1 MNPCNVKPFLT
12 AYVLGDLEPKKA
24 QAIQTHL
31 ASCPACREQA
41 EALQKTLSL
50 VKMAFP
56 AEQPQTEKAP
66 VLDPARRMKLLS
78 IKPVVKQNRFL
89 LFIEKAYRPMRSI
102 AATLLCVFGI
112 LAILSAAM
120 FPAMSGAMLK
130 AKSSPRARDGKYL
143 KGERASRYE
152 LSDTLS
158 APSEPMP
165 EQVAQMPEKTLE
177 FNTGWASARSYVE
190 AKDEQLQAVGRS
202 AKLEKKKSR
211 ASEVSDFKH
220 NEEVVLD
227 EVREKEVSGPNV
239 YSGTTT
245 TSAGTLS
252 LSDGFKN
259 ESHRDRYDDGL
270 EVAPIV
276 TPPSASTPEPMSPQ
290 PQPVDAVI
298 ITKSPVIL
306 KNISGSSRMSGK
318 AGATS
323 SLEQEEPAEDS
334 SEAIR
339 PSAEAVATDAPGLIR
354 SEATPVENQKREGA
368 IGGAYYHRE
377 NSRAYIL
384 PPATPAPQPSQP
396 ARGRAIIKD
405 RVEDAESRSRSSF
418 GDDSFKV
425 PNKPASGKGFAYH
438 AGVGDEK
445 AKDGAD
451 ADGDL
456 KQLAVKEDSSG
467 MEALRINIPKAT
479 FTGTPK
485 DIRSANLEEPGAR
498 REQMFYG
505 VMSDTP
511 KMPSPQKKA
520 ERQEESKKV
529 LDQSKVGAGMLVA
542 SETEVNGRF
551 KEGVKDKLA
560 DGDSSVQV
568 INGTTVISEMV
579 TLEKMGLKADLSK
592 VGACRI
598 VLGNDRGEIERKPA
612 KPREP
617 LPFNPFVMTTAEQ
630 FSTFAMDVDTASYT
644 LTRQSLRSG
653 KLPDPE
659 RVRLE
664 EIVNAFDY
672 GDKASDKAT
681 FRIYQ
686 DGAQSQFG
694 AGYNLLRIGVKGR
707 RLGREE
713 QRPAM
718 LTMVLD
724 VSGSMS
730 QPDRIGFARLSLS
743 SLLDQMGADD
753 RIQLIAYSDQAQFV
767 IEPTPSKEKKK
778 IMDAFDRLQCN
789 GSTNLE
795 EGLRRAYEQ
804 AVQAFIPGAENRVIL
819 ISDGVANLGA
829 DSAQEILDK
838 VAANRKQGIT
848 CSVFGVGAGTYN
860 DQMLEG
866 LANKGDGVYRF
877 LDSAEAVKTAFVDD
891 LAATLN
897 TIAKDA
903 KIQVEWNPKTVRRY
917 RQMGYENRKLTKE
930 QFRDDTVD
938 AGEVG
943 SGQSVTALYELEL
956 MPNVTAES
964 NIGTVRIRYQ
974 RADNG
979 KVEEISAPLLA
990 ATVLKPAHK
999 ATPAFKVAASAAE
1012 FAELLRNSPNA
1023 QGGNFEAV
1031 ADYLR
1036 PAALE
1041 MTLDTRVKEL
1051 LELVTTATA
1060 LSK

>member
-31 ASCPACREQA
+31 ASCPACREQV

-56 AEQPQTEKAP
+56 VEHPQTEKAP
-66 VLDPARRMKLLS
+66 VLDPARRMKLLA
-78 IKPVVKQNRFL
+78 IKPVVKQNRFMH
-89 LFIEKAYRPMRSI
+89 FIEVAYRPMRSI

-112 LAILSAAM
+112 LAILSAAL
-120 FPAMSGAMLK
+120 FPAITPAMKK
-130 AKSSPRARDGKYL
+130 ASRTAQTAREREAFK
-143 KGERASRYE
+143 KGERVS
-152 LSDTLS
+152 SDSLDYSVATPQPETEPSPSVMPDVSGWENKPEEKSESNFTL
-158 APSEPMP
+158 
-165 EQVAQMPEKTLE
+165 
-177 FNTGWASARSYVE
+177 
-190 AKDEQLQAVGRS
+190 
-202 AKLEKKKSR
+202 KLKKSKAR
-211 ASEVSDFKH
+211 ASEALDGTVHAKESGTERVTADQFVTGDRISGARTAPLSKSGGSILLPEKQEQQSRIVGATSELRADGSD
-220 NEEVVLD
+220 D
-227 EVREKEVSGPNV
+227 RSEVRPVMPAP
-239 YSGTTT
+239 TTP
-245 TSAGTLS
+245 A
-252 LSDGFKN
+252 
-259 ESHRDRYDDGL
+259 
-270 EVAPIV
+270 
-276 TPPSASTPEPMSPQ
+276 PEPLPL
-290 PQPVDAVI
+290 DAVANV
-298 ITKSPVIL
+298 KSPVIL
-306 KNISGSSRMSGK
+306 KNVYSSQSSGTKGKSVSGRSGK
-318 AGATS
+318 MGAGAIS
-323 SLEQEEPAEDS
+323 NKRLDDVDMDGNGDIFAD
-334 SEAIR
+334 
-339 PSAEAVATDAPGLIR
+339 
-354 SEATPVENQKREGA
+354 TPVLTEAAAAPAKPVSKAGVA
-368 IGGAYYHRE
+368 GGAYYYRE
-377 NSRAYIL
+377 
-384 PPATPAPQPSQP
+384 ATEA
-396 ARGRAIIKD
+396 
-405 RVEDAESRSRSSF
+405 
-418 GDDSFKV
+418 
-425 PNKPASGKGFAYH
+425 
-438 AGVGDEK
+438 
-445 AKDGAD
+445 AKDVQTEMET
-451 ADGDL
+451 L
-456 KQLAVKEDSSG
+456 KIAV
-467 MEALRINIPKAT
+467 PKAT

-485 DIRSANLEEPGAR
+485 DIRSENLEEPGAR
-498 REQMFYG
+498 RGQ
-505 VMSDTP
+505 VVHVS
-511 KMPSPQKKA
+511 
-520 ERQEESKKV
+520 EEVSSSA
-529 LDQSKVGAGMLVA
+529 LSY
-542 SETEVNGRF
+542 
-551 KEGVKDKLA
+551 
-560 DGDSSVQV
+560 SVQPSQKPGAV
-568 INGTTVISEMV
+568 LNGTTTVSGGRLSLSGKVKEDRTKWFSDKESLSRVKHEEEARFRQVDGKAEADKTVDTSRLISDHLKKN
-579 TLEKMGLKADLSK
+579 LENNVRDEGYVSNAPKWGD
-592 VGACRI
+592 VGGQIIA
-598 VLGNDRGEIERKPA
+598 GNDMSRRNEEGEKKQWVDQKKLALDLPRKPSR
-612 KPREP
+612 PSEP
-617 LPFNPFVMTTAEQ
+617 LPFNSFVLAATEA

-644 LTRQSLRSG
+644 LTRQALRSG

-672 GDKASDKAT
+672 GDKASEKAT

-686 DGAQSQFG
+686 DGAQSPFG
-694 AGYNLLRIGVKGR
+694 AGYNLLRIGVKGK

-713 QRPAM
+713 QRPAI

-753 RIQLIAYSDQAQFV
+753 RIQIIAYSDQAQLV
-767 IEPTPSKEKKK
+767 LEPTPAKEKKR
-778 IMDAFDRLQCN
+778 IMATFDRLQCN

-804 AVQAFIPGAENRVIL
+804 AVQAFVPGAENRVIL

-964 NIGTVRIRYQ
+964 NVGTVRIRYQ
-974 RADNG
+974 RTDNG

-990 ATVLKPAHK
+990 ATVLKPAHL

-1051 LELVTTATA
+1051 LELVTTAHA

>member
-31 ASCPACREQA
+31 ESCPACREQV

-56 AEQPQTEKAP
+56 AEHPQTEKAP
-66 VLDPARRMKLLS
+66 VLDPERRMKLLS

-89 LFIEKAYRPMRSI
+89 LFIEKAYRPIRAI

-112 LAILSAAM
+112 LAIISAAM
-120 FPAMSGAMLK
+120 PAGASRKKAFLVSLADEESYALPKGSGNPVVRFSDSDALAAPAPAAESAPATPADVSFDNAAPEKAERNYAVAGKKSKRRATEEVSSRATALDAGSDATTLSYGGAKSETTPVPQASHGRIGGEASGA
-130 AKSSPRARDGKYL
+130 
-143 KGERASRYE
+143 
-152 LSDTLS
+152 
-158 APSEPMP
+158 
-165 EQVAQMPEKTLE
+165 EKL
-177 FNTGWASARSYVE
+177 RS
-190 AKDEQLQAVGRS
+190 K
-202 AKLEKKKSR
+202 
-211 ASEVSDFKH
+211 SEVK
-220 NEEVVLD
+220 
-227 EVREKEVSGPNV
+227 
-239 YSGTTT
+239 
-245 TSAGTLS
+245 
-252 LSDGFKN
+252 
-259 ESHRDRYDDGL
+259 RDRYDDGL
-270 EVAPIV
+270 EAATSVNAV
-276 TPPSASTPEPMSPQ
+276 PPPASAPEPMSPQ
-290 PQPVDAVI
+290 PQTFDAVAM
-298 ITKSPVIL
+298 TKSPVIL
-306 KNISGSSRMSGK
+306 KNVYGSSRGGSAMK
-318 AGATS
+318 ARL
-323 SLEQEEPAEDS
+323 SLKEEKPAEAVA
-334 SEAIR
+334 EAIR
-339 PSAEAVATDAPGLIR
+339 PSGEVAAADAPLSLG
-354 SEATPVENQKREGA
+354 P
-368 IGGAYYHRE
+368 
-377 NSRAYIL
+377 
-384 PPATPAPQPSQP
+384 
-396 ARGRAIIKD
+396 
-405 RVEDAESRSRSSF
+405 
-418 GDDSFKV
+418 DSKLAAQ
-425 PNKPASGKGFAYH
+425 PASGAAGGAFYYREVAKG
-438 AGVGDEK
+438 EK
-445 AKDGAD
+445 
-451 ADGDL
+451 
-456 KQLAVKEDSSG
+456 DSR
-467 MEALRINIPKAT
+467 MEPLRIDLPKPT

-485 DIRSANLEEPGAR
+485 DIKSDNLEEPGAR
-498 REQMFYG
+498 RGQILYG
-505 VMSDTP
+505 SAPDTRRTP
-511 KMPSPQKKA
+511 PPQKKA
-520 ERQEESKKV
+520 ERLEEELIKKWQ
-529 LDQSKVGAGMLVA
+529 DQIKSRKLIEA
-542 SETEVNGRF
+542 SEIEV
-551 KEGVKDKLA
+551 
-560 DGDSSVQV
+560 
-568 INGTTVISEMV
+568 NGTTVVSAGTLGAGRV
-579 TLEKMGLKADLSK
+579 TADQFEVADQKRLEKARHEEESLSRQMDDVSELKKKEVHRLIADQRKNESADELRDEGRVVNGPKGSVRAGIAGNPADGNK
-592 VGACRI
+592 PGWLNDKENKQVMFKGGAAA
-598 VLGNDRGEIERKPA
+598 LDLPRKPSR
-612 KPREP
+612 PVEP
-617 LPFNPFVMTTAEQ
+617 LPFNPFVMTAAEQ

-644 LTRQSLRSG
+644 LTRQALRSG

-753 RIQLIAYSDQAQFV
+753 RIQIIAYSDQAQFV
-767 IEPTPSKEKKK
+767 VEPTPAKEKKR
-778 IMDAFDRLQCN
+778 IMAAFDRLQCN

-795 EGLRRAYEQ
+795 EGLKRAYEQ

-838 VAANRKQGIT
+838 VAVNRKQGIT

-860 DQMLEG
+860 DKMLED

-917 RQMGYENRKLTKE
+917 RQMGYENRKLKKE

-964 NIGTVRIRYQ
+964 NIGTVRVRYQ
-974 RADNG
+974 RTDNG

-990 ATVLKPAHK
+990 STVLKPAHK
-999 ATPAFKVAASAAE
+999 ATPSFKVAASAAE

-1023 QGGNFEAV
+1023 QGGSFESV

-1051 LELVTTATA
+1051 LELVTTANA

>member
-1 MNPCNVKPFLT
+1 VDMDGN
-12 AYVLGDLEPKKA
+12 GDIFA
-24 QAIQTHL
+24 DT
-31 ASCPACREQA
+31 
-41 EALQKTLSL
+41 
-50 VKMAFP
+50 
-56 AEQPQTEKAP
+56 P
-66 VLDPARRMKLLS
+66 VLTESAAAPA
-78 IKPVVKQNRFL
+78 KPV
-89 LFIEKAYRPMRSI
+89 S
-102 AATLLCVFGI
+102 
-112 LAILSAAM
+112 
-120 FPAMSGAMLK
+120 
-130 AKSSPRARDGKYL
+130 
-143 KGERASRYE
+143 
-152 LSDTLS
+152 
-158 APSEPMP
+158 
-165 EQVAQMPEKTLE
+165 
-177 FNTGWASARSYVE
+177 
-190 AKDEQLQAVGRS
+190 
-202 AKLEKKKSR
+202 
-211 ASEVSDFKH
+211 
-220 NEEVVLD
+220 
-227 EVREKEVSGPNV
+227 
-239 YSGTTT
+239 
-245 TSAGTLS
+245 
-252 LSDGFKN
+252 
-259 ESHRDRYDDGL
+259 
-270 EVAPIV
+270 
-276 TPPSASTPEPMSPQ
+276 
-290 PQPVDAVI
+290 
-298 ITKSPVIL
+298 
-306 KNISGSSRMSGK
+306 K
-318 AGATS
+318 AGA
-323 SLEQEEPAEDS
+323 A
-334 SEAIR
+334 
-339 PSAEAVATDAPGLIR
+339 
-354 SEATPVENQKREGA
+354 
-368 IGGAYYHRE
+368 GGAYYYRE
-377 NSRAYIL
+377 
-384 PPATPAPQPSQP
+384 ATEA
-396 ARGRAIIKD
+396 
-405 RVEDAESRSRSSF
+405 
-418 GDDSFKV
+418 
-425 PNKPASGKGFAYH
+425 
-438 AGVGDEK
+438 
-445 AKDGAD
+445 AKDV
-451 ADGDL
+451 
-456 KQLAVKEDSSG
+456 QTE
-467 MEALRINIPKAT
+467 MEALKITVPKPT

-485 DIRSANLEEPGAR
+485 DIKSDNLEEPGAR
-498 REQMFYG
+498 RGQVVHVSEEVSSSAFSYSAQ
-505 VMSDTP
+505 
-511 KMPSPQKKA
+511 PSQKP
-520 ERQEESKKV
+520 
-529 LDQSKVGAGMLVA
+529 GAV
-542 SETEVNGRF
+542 V
-551 KEGVKDKLA
+551 
-560 DGDSSVQV
+560 
-568 INGTTVISEMV
+568 NGTTTVSGGTLSFSGKAKEDSKWVSDKEILARAKHEEEARFRQVDGKAEADKTVDTSRLISDQLKKN
-579 TLEKMGLKADLSK
+579 LENNVRDEGYVSNAPKRGD
-592 VGACRI
+592 VGGQIIA
-598 VLGNDRGEIERKPA
+598 GNDMSRRNEEGEKKQLVDQKKLALDLPRKPSR
-612 KPREP
+612 PSEP
-617 LPFNPFVMTTAEQ
+617 LPFNPFVMTAAEQ

-767 IEPTPSKEKKK
+767 IEPTAAKEKKK

-903 KIQVEWNPKTVRRY
+903 KIQVEWNPKTVSRY

-964 NIGTVRIRYQ
+964 NIGTVRVRYQ
-974 RADNG
+974 RTDNG

-990 ATVLKPAHK
+990 ATVLKPAHL

-1023 QGGNFEAV
+1023 QGGNFESV

-1051 LELVTTATA
+1051 LELVTTAHA

>member
-31 ASCPACREQA
+31 ESCPACREQV

-56 AEQPQTEKAP
+56 AEHPQTEKAP
-66 VLDPARRMKLLS
+66 VLDPERRMKLLS

-112 LAILSAAM
+112 LAILSAALM
-120 FPAMSGAMLK
+120 PASSGAMKK
-130 AKSSPRARDGKYL
+130 AKAASKAARERDSARLGLDLYAEDKEALAAPAPAAEIAPATPADVSYETATPEKSERNYAVAGKKSKRRATEEASSRAIALDAG
-143 KGERASRYE
+143 
-152 LSDTLS
+152 SDATTLS
-158 APSEPMP
+158 YGVAKTETPLAP
-165 EQVAQMPEKTLE
+165 AT
-177 FNTGWASARSYVE
+177 
-190 AKDEQLQAVGRS
+190 
-202 AKLEKKKSR
+202 
-211 ASEVSDFKH
+211 
-220 NEEVVLD
+220 
-227 EVREKEVSGPNV
+227 
-239 YSGTTT
+239 
-245 TSAGTLS
+245 
-252 LSDGFKN
+252 
-259 ESHRDRYDDGL
+259 
-270 EVAPIV
+270 
-276 TPPSASTPEPMSPQ
+276 PQ
-290 PQPVDAVI
+290 PQTFDAVAM
-298 ITKSPVIL
+298 TKSPVIL
-306 KNISGSSRMSGK
+306 KNVYGSSRGGSAMK
-318 AGATS
+318 ARL
-323 SLEQEEPAEDS
+323 SLKEEKPAEAVA
-334 SEAIR
+334 EAIR
-339 PSAEAVATDAPGLIR
+339 PSGEVAAADAPLSLG
-354 SEATPVENQKREGA
+354 P
-368 IGGAYYHRE
+368 
-377 NSRAYIL
+377 
-384 PPATPAPQPSQP
+384 
-396 ARGRAIIKD
+396 
-405 RVEDAESRSRSSF
+405 
-418 GDDSFKV
+418 DSKLAAQ
-425 PNKPASGKGFAYH
+425 PASGAAGGAFYYREVAKG
-438 AGVGDEK
+438 EK
-445 AKDGAD
+445 
-451 ADGDL
+451 
-456 KQLAVKEDSSG
+456 DSR
-467 MEALRINIPKAT
+467 MEPLRIDLPKPT

-485 DIRSANLEEPGAR
+485 DIKSDNLEEPGAR
-498 REQMFYG
+498 RGQILYG
-505 VMSDTP
+505 SAPDTRRTP
-511 KMPSPQKKA
+511 PPQKKA
-520 ERQEESKKV
+520 ERLEEELIKKWQ
-529 LDQSKVGAGMLVA
+529 DQIKSRKLIEA
-542 SETEVNGRF
+542 SEIEV
-551 KEGVKDKLA
+551 
-560 DGDSSVQV
+560 
-568 INGTTVISEMV
+568 NGTTVVSAGTLGAGRV
-579 TLEKMGLKADLSK
+579 TADQFEVADQKRLEKARHEEESLSRQMDDVSELKKKEVHRLIADQRKNESADELRDEGRVVNGPKGSVRAGIAGNPADGNK
-592 VGACRI
+592 PGWLNDKENKQVMFKGGAAA
-598 VLGNDRGEIERKPA
+598 LDLPRKPSR
-612 KPREP
+612 PVEP
-617 LPFNPFVMTTAEQ
+617 LPFNPFVMTAAEQ

-644 LTRQSLRSG
+644 LTRQALRSG

-753 RIQLIAYSDQAQFV
+753 RIQIIAYSDQAQFV
-767 IEPTPSKEKKK
+767 VEPTPAKEKKR
-778 IMDAFDRLQCN
+778 IMAAFDRLQCN

-795 EGLRRAYEQ
+795 EGLKRAYEQ

-838 VAANRKQGIT
+838 VAVNRKQGIT

-860 DQMLEG
+860 DKMLED

-917 RQMGYENRKLTKE
+917 RQMGYENRKLKKE

-964 NIGTVRIRYQ
+964 NIGTVRVRYQ
-974 RADNG
+974 RTDNG

-990 ATVLKPAHK
+990 STVLKPAHL
-999 ATPAFKVAASAAE
+999 ATPSFKVAASAAE

-1023 QGGNFEAV
+1023 QGGSFESV

-1051 LELVTTATA
+1051 LELVTTANA